1 MPYLHVRTNTIIHDH
16 LQFMTVCSA
25 AVAQALGKPESYV
38 MVEVSD
44 NRAMM
49 FSGSEAPLAF
59 LELKSLG
66 LMTSQT
72 ADISATLCAL
82 MQQELAINADR
93 IYIEFAAPERAMFGW
108 NKGTF

>member
-1 MPYLHVRTNTIIHDH
+1 MPYLHVRTNSIVHDH
-16 LQFMTVCSA
+16 VHFLSLCSTT
-25 AVAQALGKPESYV
+25 VAQVLGKPEDYV

-44 NRAMM
+44 NRSMIFA
-49 FSGSEAPLAF
+49 GTEAPLAF

-66 LMTSQT
+66 LTTDRT
-72 ADISATLCAL
+72 AEISATLCAL
-82 MQQELAINADR
+82 IQQELAINADR

>member
-25 AVAQALGKPESYV
+25 TVAQALGKPESYV

-49 FSGSEAPLAF
+49 FAGSEVPLAF
-59 LELKSLG
+59 LEMKSLG
-66 LMTSQT
+66 LSSDQT
-72 ADISATLCAL
+72 AELSATLCAL

>member
-1 MPYLHVRTNTIIHDH
+1 MPYLHVRTNTIVHDH
-16 LQFMTVCSA
+16 LHFMSVCSTT
-25 AVAQALGKPESYV
+25 VAQALGKPEDYV

-44 NRAMM
+44 NRSMM
-49 FSGSEAPLAF
+49 FAASEAPLAF
-59 LELKSLG
+59 MELKSLG
-66 LMTSQT
+66 LTSDQT
-72 ADISATLCAL
+72 ADLSATLCSV